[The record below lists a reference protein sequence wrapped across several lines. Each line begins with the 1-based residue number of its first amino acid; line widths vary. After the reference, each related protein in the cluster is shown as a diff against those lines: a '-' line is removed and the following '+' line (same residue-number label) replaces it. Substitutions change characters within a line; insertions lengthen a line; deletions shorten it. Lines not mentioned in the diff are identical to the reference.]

1 MNMSM
6 KKKLVK
12 VKESILFLES
22 LNILIF
28 IIGLFSIQ
36 VLMLVY
42 GYPRFI
48 FASYDSIHLYEKGT
62 YLTLLRDIGF
72 FAFIVTIISLVI
84 NIRIFLL
91 LKHKTRKKYSFL
103 NVMNILIILLSLLK
117 IIYGLFASITAV
129 GVLG

>member
-1 MNMSM
+1 MSL

-12 VKESILFLES
+12 IKESIIFLEF

-28 IIGLFSIQ
+28 LIGLFSIQ
-36 VLMLVY
+36 VLMLIY

-48 FASYDSIHLYEKGT
+48 FASYDSIHVKEIGT
-62 YLTLLRDIGF
+62 YIILLRDIGF

-103 NVMNILIILLSLLK
+103 NVINILIILVSLLK